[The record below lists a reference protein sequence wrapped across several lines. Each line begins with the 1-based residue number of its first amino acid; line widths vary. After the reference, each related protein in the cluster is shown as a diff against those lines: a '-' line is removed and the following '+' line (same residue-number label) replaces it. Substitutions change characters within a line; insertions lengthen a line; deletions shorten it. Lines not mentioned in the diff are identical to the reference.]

1 MPIRE
6 FASKIGVSTQT
17 IRRWEKEGKI
27 TPAYRTPSGHRMF
40 TQEQVNQYSNRPI
53 KDPIT
58 IAYSRVSSHSQKD
71 DLASQKQAIEQ
82 WVINNG
88 TVLNDHYT
96 DIGSGLSFKRKNLQ
110 KIIDLAVV
118 DHQPINLI
126 VAHKDRLSRFGFDLI
141 EHILIITGG
150 SITVINLES
159 LSPQEELV
167 QDIVTILHVFS
178 SRLYGLRK
186 YKKQISRDKEIQ
198 NG

>member
-17 IRRWEKEGKI
+17 VRRWEKEGKI

-40 TQEQVNQYSNRPI
+40 TQEQVNQYSNRTI

-71 DLASQKQAIEQ
+71 DLTSQKQAIEK
-82 WVINNG
+82 WAINNG
-88 TVLNDHYT
+88 TILDDHYT

-110 KIIDLAVV
+110 NIIDLAVI

-141 EHILIITGG
+141 EHILTITGG

-178 SRLYGLRK
+178 SRLDGLRK
-186 YKKQISRDKEIQ
+186 YKNQISRDKEIQ

>member
-71 DLASQKQAIEQ
+71 DLVSQKQAIEQ
-82 WVINNG
+82 WIVNNG
-88 TVLNDHYT
+88 TVLDDHYT

-110 KIIDLAVV
+110 KIIDLAVI

-141 EHILIITGG
+141 EHIFIITGG

-167 QDIVTILHVFS
+167 QDIVTILHAFS
-178 SRLYGLRK
+178 SRLSGLRK
-186 YKKQISRDKEIQ
+186 YKNQISRDKEIQ